1 MKKILLLAFI
11 VISFVSHSQTITI
24 GEGTEIT
31 DRVPINLFYKYAFTE
46 QIYMAEEIEFA
57 GYIKAIKFRT
67 AYSYNSDFTADIN
80 VYMKNVTRSIFEDGV
95 DFEPLAEDNLV
106 FSGQWTIPANVDD
119 WMTIE
124 FDTPFYYNGTDN
136 LMVAIDKNSE
146 NWAIRYFKYTD
157 ASFKS
162 LTYNSDTDNPNP
174 YNLDAFTG
182 DKMAINY
189 RANTKLVFG
198 PYDIVVEIGAG
209 TLSVYPNPVKDMLYI
224 NGLEQNTEVSIYNAL
239 GALVKVANVGSEEA
253 IDVSELPTGLYI
265 ARFGENS
272 VRFTKE

>member
-1 MKKILLLAFI
+1 MKKLLLLALL

-31 DRVPINLFYKYAFTE
+31 DQVPVNLFYKYAFTE
-46 QIYMAEEIEFA
+46 QIYLAEEIEFA
-57 GYIKAIKFRT
+57 GYIKAINFRI

-80 VYMKNVTRSIFEDGV
+80 VYMKNVTRSTFEDGV
-95 DFEPLAEDNLV
+95 DFEPLAEENIV

-124 FDTPFYYNGTDN
+124 LDTPFYYNGTDN

-146 NWAIRYFKYTD
+146 NWAIRNFKYSV
-157 ASFKS
+157 ASFKT

-174 YNLDAFTG
+174 YDLGAFSGEKKT
-182 DKMAINY
+182 INY

-198 PYDIVVEIGAG
+198 PNDNVVEISSE
-209 TLSVYPNPVKDMLYI
+209 TLSVYPNPATDVIYI
-224 NGLEQNTEVSIYNAL
+224 EGAENEMVSIYDAT
-239 GALVKVANVGSEEA
+239 GRLVMQQVYTGQLNVST
-253 IDVSELPTGLYI
+253 LPKGVYAVKSGKGMI
-265 ARFGENS
+265 KF
-272 VRFTKE
+272 VKE

>member
-1 MKKILLLAFI
+1 MKKLLLLTLL

-31 DRVPINLFYKYAFTE
+31 SQVPIDLFYKYAFTE
-46 QIYMAEEIEFA
+46 QIYLAEEIEFT
-57 GYIKAIKFRT
+57 GYIKAIKFRI

-95 DFEPLAEDNLV
+95 DFEPLAEENLV

-124 FDTPFYYNGTDN
+124 LDTPFYYNGTDN

-146 NWAIRYFKYTD
+146 NWAIRNFKYSV
-157 ASFKS
+157 ASFKT

-174 YNLDAFTG
+174 YDLGAFTG
-182 DKMAINY
+182 EKKTINY
-189 RANTKLVFG
+189 RSNTKLVFG
-198 PYDIVVEIGAG
+198 PNDNVVEISSE
-209 TLSVYPNPVKDMLYI
+209 TLSVYPNPATDVIYI
-224 NGLEQNTEVSIYNAL
+224 EGAENEMVRVYDATGRLVMQQVYNGNL
-239 GALVKVANVGSEEA
+239 
-253 IDVSELPTGLYI
+253 DVSGLAKGVYTVKT
-265 ARFGENS
+265 A
-272 VRFTKE
+272 KEVVKFVKE

>member
-1 MKKILLLAFI
+1 MKKLLLLTLL

-31 DRVPINLFYKYAFTE
+31 SQVPIDLFYKYAFTE
-46 QIYMAEEIEFA
+46 QIYLAEEIEFA
-57 GYIKAIKFRT
+57 GYIKAIKFRI

-95 DFEPLAEDNLV
+95 DFEPLAEENLV

-124 FDTPFYYNGTDN
+124 LDTPFYYNGTDN

-146 NWAIRYFKYTD
+146 NWAIRNFKYSV
-157 ASFKS
+157 ASFKA

-174 YNLDAFTG
+174 YDLGAFTG
-182 DKMAINY
+182 EKKTINY
-189 RANTKLVFG
+189 RSNTKLVFG
-198 PYDIVVEIGAG
+198 PNDNVVEISSE
-209 TLSVYPNPVKDMLYI
+209 TLSVYPNPATDVIYI
-224 NGLEQNTEVSIYNAL
+224 EGAENEMVRVYDATGRLVMQQVYNGNL
-239 GALVKVANVGSEEA
+239 
-253 IDVSELPTGLYI
+253 DVSGLAKGVYAVKTGNQI
-265 ARFGENS
+265 
-272 VRFTKE
+272 TKFVKE

>member
-1 MKKILLLAFI
+1 MKKLLLLTLL

-31 DRVPINLFYKYAFTE
+31 SQVPIDLFYKYAFTE
-46 QIYMAEEIEFA
+46 QIYLAEEIEFA
-57 GYIKAIKFRT
+57 GYIKAIKFRI

-95 DFEPLAEDNLV
+95 DFEPLAEENLV
-106 FSGQWTIPANVDD
+106 FAGQWTIPANVDD

-124 FDTPFYYNGTDN
+124 LDTPFYYNGTDN

-146 NWAIRYFKYTD
+146 NWAIRNFKYSV
-157 ASFKS
+157 ASFKT

-174 YNLDAFTG
+174 YDLGAFTG
-182 DKMAINY
+182 EKKTINY

-198 PYDIVVEIGAG
+198 PNDNVVEISSE
-209 TLSVYPNPVKDMLYI
+209 TLSVYPNPATDVIYI
-224 NGLEQNTEVSIYNAL
+224 EGAENEMVRVYDATGRLVMQQVYNGNL
-239 GALVKVANVGSEEA
+239 
-253 IDVSELPTGLYI
+253 DVSTLAKGVCAVKTGKGI
-265 ARFGENS
+265 VKF
-272 VRFTKE
+272 VKE

>member
-1 MKKILLLAFI
+1 MKKLLLLTLL

-31 DRVPINLFYKYAFTE
+31 SQVPIDLFYKYAFTE
-46 QIYMAEEIEFA
+46 QIYLVEEIEFA
-57 GYIKAIKFRT
+57 GYIKAIKFRI

-95 DFEPLAEDNLV
+95 DFEPLAEENLV

-124 FDTPFYYNGTDN
+124 LDTPFYYNGTDN

-146 NWAIRYFKYTD
+146 NWAIRNFKYSV
-157 ASFKS
+157 ASFKT

-174 YNLDAFTG
+174 YDLGAFTG
-182 DKMAINY
+182 EKKTINY
-189 RANTKLVFG
+189 RSNTKLVFG
-198 PYDIVVEIGAG
+198 PNDNVVEISSE
-209 TLSVYPNPVKDMLYI
+209 TLSVYPNPATDVIYI
-224 NGLEQNTEVSIYNAL
+224 EGAENEMVRVCDATGRLVMQQVYNGNL
-239 GALVKVANVGSEEA
+239 
-253 IDVSELPTGLYI
+253 DVSGLAKGVYAVKTGNQI
-265 ARFGENS
+265 
-272 VRFTKE
+272 TKFVKE

>member
-1 MKKILLLAFI
+1 MKKLLLLTLL

-31 DRVPINLFYKYAFTE
+31 SQVPIDLFYKYAFTE
-46 QIYMAEEIEFA
+46 QIYLAEEIEFA
-57 GYIKAIKFRT
+57 GYIKAIKFRI

-95 DFEPLAEDNLV
+95 DFEPLAEENLV

-124 FDTPFYYNGTDN
+124 LDTPFYYNGTDN

-146 NWAIRYFKYTD
+146 NWAIRNFKYSV
-157 ASFKS
+157 ASFKT

-174 YNLDAFTG
+174 YDLGAFTG
-182 DKMAINY
+182 EKKTINY
-189 RANTKLVFG
+189 RSNTKLVFG
-198 PYDIVVEIGAG
+198 PNDNVVEISSE
-209 TLSVYPNPVKDMLYI
+209 TLSVYPNPATDILYLDGVD
-224 NGLEQNTEVSIYNAL
+224 NEMVSIYDAM
-239 GALVKVANVGSEEA
+239 GRLVMQQVYNGNL
-253 IDVSELPTGLYI
+253 DVSTLATGVYAVKTGKGI
-265 ARFGENS
+265 VKFI
-272 VRFTKE
+272 KE